1 MIQYLDKYLLSACM
15 DPGFV
20 YGTGDSSEQ
29 RGQDPC
35 PSRASILVEGDGH
48 STTEITSEEYS
59 V

>member
-1 MIQYLDKYLLSACM
+1 M

-48 STTEITSEEYS
+48 SNTEIASEEYS